1 MKKIIC
7 IIFAS
12 VFYILGFIGLLIPV
26 VPQVPFFVLGT
37 LILALGSKKVK
48 DKIRSS
54 KFYNEHVKEYIEK
67 YKTLRIIF
75 EDGEK

>member
-26 VPQVPFFVLGT
+26 IPQVPFFVVGT
-37 LILALGSKKVK
+37 LMLALGSKKVK
-48 DKIRSS
+48 EKIKST
-54 KFYNEHVKEYIEK
+54 KFYNEHVEEYLEK
-67 YKTLRIIF
+67 YKILRVIF
-75 EDGEK
+75 EDE

>member
-26 VPQVPFFVLGT
+26 IPQVPFFVVGT
-37 LILALGSKKVK
+37 LMLALGSKKVK
-48 DKIRSS
+48 EKIKST
-54 KFYNEHVKEYIEK
+54 KFYNEHVKEYLEK
-67 YKTLRIIF
+67 YKILRVIF
-75 EDGEK
+75 EDE